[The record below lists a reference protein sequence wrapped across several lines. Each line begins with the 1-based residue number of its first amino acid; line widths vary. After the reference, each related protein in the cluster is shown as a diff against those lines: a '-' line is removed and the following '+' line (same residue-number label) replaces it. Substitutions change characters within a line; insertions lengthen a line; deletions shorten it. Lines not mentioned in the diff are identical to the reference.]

1 MARADLRI
9 DARVPRQEETRAKI
23 HFRHR
28 RFELPATR
36 AELALEI
43 ATRVGES
50 LVVDDAADGW
60 PALGRVALPNGD
72 IPVAL
77 FAAPVGLSHRGRDDV
92 ERRFQNPAA
101 TAQQQTEMGWTG
113 RPLTVPPD
121 RVPLLVGAWF
131 EDELIK
137 VAHPALVLAD
147 ARKREGLTTRHSM
160 FVRVDALAECGAAGW
175 SENVNTD
182 GEVMPCFYPELL
194 PAMAE
199 AAAADVALPFD
210 EVALAVEAAGV
221 AAGVDESPIE
231 RGRRSVS
238 SIVRDARFS
247 RSVIEAY
254 EGLCAMCGLDLGL
267 VQGAHIYPA
276 SAPTSPD
283 AVTNGLCLCSN
294 HHAAFDRHLIWV
306 DPITR
311 VVKLSS
317 EILEQAAV
325 NASAGAFV
333 AFTRDQLA
341 EPAIVAARPDAAMF
355 DARYSYFETRYDWA
369 AL

>member
-1 MARADLRI
+1 M
-9 DARVPRQEETRAKI
+9 P
-23 HFRHR
+23 
-28 RFELPATR
+28 PTR

-43 ATRVGES
+43 AARAGES
-50 LVVDDAADGW
+50 FVIDDAANGW
-60 PALGRVALPNGD
+60 PALGRVASPDGD

-77 FAAPVGLSHRGRDDV
+77 FAAPVGLSHRGRDEV

-101 TAQQQTEMGWTG
+101 NAQEHADLGWNG
-113 RPLTVPPD
+113 RPLIVPPD
-121 RVPLLVGAWF
+121 RVPLLVGAWL
-131 EDELIK
+131 DDGLIEI
-137 VAHPALVLAD
+137 AHPVFVLAD

-160 FVRVDALAECGAAGW
+160 FVRVDALVECVAAGW

-182 GEVMPCFYPELL
+182 GEVMPCLYPELL

-221 AAGVDESPIE
+221 AAGADDSPVE

-247 RSVIEAY
+247 RSVIDAY

-276 SAPTSPD
+276 SAPASPD
-283 AVTNGLCLCSN
+283 EVTNGLCLCSN
-294 HHAAFDRHLIWV
+294 HHAAFDRHLIWI
-306 DPITR
+306 DPTTR
-311 VVKLSS
+311 TVKLSP
-317 EILEQAAV
+317 EILEQAGV
-325 NASAGAFV
+325 NGSAAAFV
-333 AFTRDQLA
+333 DSTLDVLT
-341 EPAIVAARPDAAMF
+341 EPVIAAARPLAAMF

-369 AL
+369 AM